1 MPEHDLILEGLAVF
15 CQAHDVV
22 VEKRGRGYSLLSR
35 QSGAPV
41 ARLRLTND
49 PAKVHVL
56 WWDGEQWKAPG
67 PFGTPTMTLERALD
81 YIASERAFWI
91 HVCPP
96 GAIRNGQT
104 PAKSPSGTSR
114 TAALV

>member
-1 MPEHDLILEGLAVF
+1 MPEHDLILQGLEAF
-15 CQAHDVV
+15 CHAHDVV

-35 QSGAPV
+35 QSGTPV

-49 PAKVHVL
+49 PAKVQVL
-56 WWDGEQWKAPG
+56 WWDGERWTAPG

-91 HVCPP
+91 HV
-96 GAIRNGQT
+96 
-104 PAKSPSGTSR
+104 
-114 TAALV
+114 